1 MLLASHFTLNLTQ
14 TLAILVHNI
23 LPFNLCV
30 CVSFPFSL
38 SEETEQLLM
47 ELFLEEKEAKAAE
60 AEQQRHLKR
69 EAMKKEMME
78 ANEQQKASRLQKE
91 AQQAKEE
98 EARLGISHRDSNQS
112 YFHILHSA

>member
-1 MLLASHFTLNLTQ
+1 MCF
-14 TLAILVHNI
+14 
-23 LPFNLCV
+23 CV
-30 CVSFPFSL
+30 LSFL

-78 ANEQQKASRLQKE
+78 ANEQQKAVRLQKE

-98 EARLGISHRDSNQS
+98 EVRLGNIILFDRANQLFTHFFFS
-112 YFHILHSA
+112 TLYLFLVARVALPLS